1 METRSKEVEHYRVS
15 RLHIA
20 THPTTPSSKIKDSI
34 VNNGRICLS
43 QYKERSH
50 EMPSILTIT
59 KMRTYSQVIIAS
71 ATVES
76 VKGIVSNREV

>member
-1 METRSKEVEHYRVS
+1 VEHYRVS
-15 RLHIA
+15 RLHIV

-34 VNNGRICLS
+34 VNDGRICLS
-43 QYKERSH
+43 QCKERSH
-50 EMPSILTIT
+50 EMPSILNMT

-76 VKGIVSNREV
+76 VKGIVNIREV